1 MKSIELVSPRRPPW
15 REILP
20 RLWGRLKH
28 GLLIQE
34 ILDRLARTG
43 LVIYPYFVA
52 QESPTTDLAFALP
65 AGYRVRVLTADD
77 AAQMVRVDPRYPS
90 APFIARLSRGE
101 CLGLLAESEL
111 VGYSWAQF
119 DAAPI
124 PGSSGAPLMKL
135 QAHEAYLFDIFIAV
149 SHRGRRLA
157 ETLRRAVHDDL
168 ARRDRTHFYSYTLA
182 FNRSPRRLLARAGVR
197 DRELRLFLALGR
209 RSPVGLDMR
218 LWRRAPYL
226 RTSWIS
232 RVRRR

>member
-1 MKSIELVSPRRPPW
+1 MKSVEIVWPRRRPW
-15 REILP
+15 REVLP
-20 RLWGRLKH
+20 RFWGRLRH

-52 QESPTTDLAFALP
+52 QERAATGPASTLP
-65 AGYRVRVLTADD
+65 AGYRVRALTADD
-77 AAQMVRVDPRYPS
+77 AVEMVRVDPRYPTD
-90 APFIARLSRGE
+90 PFLARLSRGE

-124 PGSSGAPLMKL
+124 PGSAGAPLLKL
-135 QAHEAYLFDIFIAV
+135 QAHEAYLFDIFVGV
-149 SHRGRRLA
+149 SHRGHRLA
-157 ETLRRAVHDDL
+157 DTLRRAVHADL
-168 ARRDRTHFYSYTLA
+168 ARRGRTHFYSYTLA

-197 DRELRLFLALGR
+197 DLELRLFLALGR
-209 RSPVGLDMR
+209 RSPAGLDVR
-218 LWRRAPYL
+218 LWRRTPYL

-232 RVRRR
+232 RVTGS

>member
-1 MKSIELVSPRRPPW
+1 
-15 REILP
+15 
-20 RLWGRLKH
+20 LKH

-34 ILDRLARTG
+34 ILDRLARAG

-52 QESPTTDLAFALP
+52 QENSAPDPAFSLP
-65 AGYRVRVLTADD
+65 ADYRVRVLTADD
-77 AAQMVRVDPRYPS
+77 AAEMVRVDPRYPA

-101 CLGLLAESEL
+101 CLGLLAGSEL

-124 PGSSGAPLMKL
+124 PGSSGAPLL
-135 QAHEAYLFDIFIAV
+135 QLQTHEAYLFDIFIAV
-149 SHRGRRLA
+149 SQRGRRLA

-168 ARRDRTHFYSYTLA
+168 ARRGRTHFYSYTLA

-197 DRELRLFLALGR
+197 DRELRLFLGIGR
-209 RSPVGLDMR
+209 QYPAGVDLR
-218 LWRRAPYL
+218 LWRRAPFL

-232 RVRRR
+232 RVTHS